1 MIVCDTID
9 PNPSSYIIAMKIISI
24 FSPIP
29 TLVALFCII
38 TCPARM
44 GSQYR
49 INLLLYQIWSLL
61 FDFVFSLCV
70 TPVLFYP
77 MTMGYLA
84 GIGRNFNGSLYP
96 LTVFIFLN
104 IALIGVAVLNMLLT
118 RYYAIIPAEHFL
130 RKHSKAYII
139 LVIGWYIMYIGSL
152 TSTGVLIYPNI
163 LENSPNY
170 EKKFTC
176 AAAVMVYAADSF
188 QYTSFMPLVYNAAFL
203 LIFTLVVGCS
213 LIYLTFSAISAST
226 HLSEKTKNL
235 QRVFLIHVVLQ
246 GMIPIVFL
254 AIPILI
260 LLSIF
265 VFSIV
270 NTQSIGNVCMCT
282 MALCGTVSGAVVL
295 IFNKPYQKHLIYICT
310 VVFVEANTL
319 DSFCLIL

>member
-1 MIVCDTID
+1 MFDNTTVPTVEFLGHVVGASGVKFVLKVIVWDMID

-24 FSPIP
+24 FSPVP

-44 GSQYR
+44 ESQYR

-130 RKHSKAYII
+130 RKHSKG
-139 LVIGWYIMYIGSL
+139 L
-152 TSTGVLIYPNI
+152 
-163 LENSPNY
+163 
-170 EKKFTC
+170 
-176 AAAVMVYAADSF
+176 
-188 QYTSFMPLVYNAAFL
+188 
-203 LIFTLVVGCS
+203 
-213 LIYLTFSAISAST
+213 
-226 HLSEKTKNL
+226 
-235 QRVFLIHVVLQ
+235 
-246 GMIPIVFL
+246 
-254 AIPILI
+254 
-260 LLSIF
+260 
-265 VFSIV
+265 
-270 NTQSIGNVCMCT
+270 
-282 MALCGTVSGAVVL
+282 
-295 IFNKPYQKHLIYICT
+295 
-310 VVFVEANTL
+310 
-319 DSFCLIL
+319 